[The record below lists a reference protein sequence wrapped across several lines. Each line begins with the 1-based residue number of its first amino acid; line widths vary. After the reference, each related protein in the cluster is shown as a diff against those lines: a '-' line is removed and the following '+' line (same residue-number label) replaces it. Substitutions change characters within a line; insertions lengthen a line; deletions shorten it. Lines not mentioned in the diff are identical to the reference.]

1 MWRQDEGK
9 GGGSEGGDRVSADSI
24 SCPLPTQHHVQI
36 ATCVQPHG
44 ETPVAFT
51 RAIAS
56 DTLEHFGTLEAMA
69 GWNFL
74 EHLKL
79 RGLNLL
85 FN

>member
-1 MWRQDEGK
+1 MH
-9 GGGSEGGDRVSADSI
+9 DSVRFLVL
-24 SCPLPTQHHVQI
+24 STELLPTQHHVQI

-79 RGLNLL
+79 RGLNQSLPICDSAGSII
-85 FN
+85 